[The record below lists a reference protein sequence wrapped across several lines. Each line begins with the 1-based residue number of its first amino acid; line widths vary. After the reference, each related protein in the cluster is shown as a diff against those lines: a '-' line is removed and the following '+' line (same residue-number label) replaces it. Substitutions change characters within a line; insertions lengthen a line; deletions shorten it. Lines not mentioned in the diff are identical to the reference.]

1 LPQENQ
7 LVQVLEKNTELAIQ
21 NTDLQ
26 KQVQK
31 LQHHEP
37 GKSVNPTALTSST
50 TMHESDRLD
59 SILRVSNFFIKK
71 NSRVKTLLPGNG
83 KNCDEM
89 CMENQCQAN
98 FSGLD
103 ESLKAFC

>member
-37 GKSVNPTALTSST
+37 GKSANPTALTSTT

-59 SILRVSNFFIKK
+59 SILRVSSFLLKK
-71 NSRVKTLLPGNG
+71 NNTQLSGNE
-83 KNCDEM
+83 KKK
-89 CMENQCQAN
+89 Q
-98 FSGLD
+98 
-103 ESLKAFC
+103 

>member
-1 LPQENQ
+1 M
-7 LVQVLEKNTELAIQ
+7 QVLEKNTELAIQ

-37 GKSVNPTALTSST
+37 GKSANPTALTSTT

-59 SILRVSNFFIKK
+59 SILRVSNFLLKK
-71 NSRVKTLLPGNG
+71 
-83 KNCDEM
+83 
-89 CMENQCQAN
+89 
-98 FSGLD
+98 
-103 ESLKAFC
+103 

>member
-1 LPQENQ
+1 MKSSLCDDLVSFHFSPGCMIANAGNCVVFPQENQ

-37 GKSVNPTALTSST
+37 GKSGNPNALTST
-50 TMHESDRLD
+50 NMLESDRLD
-59 SILRVSNFFIKK
+59 SILKVSRFVSI
-71 NSRVKTLLPGNG
+71 
-83 KNCDEM
+83 
-89 CMENQCQAN
+89 
-98 FSGLD
+98 
-103 ESLKAFC
+103 